1 MSVHEGRKYVPNRT
15 FLLCVI
21 QPSFFFLMKHNLCD
35 SRSGFCYRKSRGFPC
50 FTDSLPSGSKD
61 MDHKLE
67 LNLEEIRW
75 PDTKEG
81 VFCSGKDP
89 VFH

>member
-1 MSVHEGRKYVPNRT
+1 
-15 FLLCVI
+15 
-21 QPSFFFLMKHNLCD
+21 
-35 SRSGFCYRKSRGFPC
+35 
-50 FTDSLPSGSKD
+50 

-75 PDTKEG
+75 PGTKEG

-89 VFH
+89 VSHNSVKVIKHPSSIVVSPGTTTKCVKMLPVVHIP